1 LTAGNGPDL
10 VIAQLAHIAGA
21 PLDAGAGI
29 DLYCK
34 IGDQVVVGQILYRV
48 YTRFA
53 SSIEFIQQAVVD
65 KGCGYQ
71 IS

>member
-1 LTAGNGPDL
+1 
-10 VIAQLAHIAGA
+10 
-21 PLDAGAGI
+21 LDAGAGI